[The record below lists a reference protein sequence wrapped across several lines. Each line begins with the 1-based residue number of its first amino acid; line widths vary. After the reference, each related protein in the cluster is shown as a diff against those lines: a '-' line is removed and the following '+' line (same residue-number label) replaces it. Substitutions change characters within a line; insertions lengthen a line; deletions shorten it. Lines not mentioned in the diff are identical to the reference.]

1 MSLKDNLMGFIR
13 EVMELRTRTQEEIRE
28 IQRDERYTQEH
39 KDQLVQKAKEAF
51 AANADTIAVNARGQ
65 IDKARKGFQQSQDS
79 TAKNRLSPD
88 RAQAFRTAI
97 QMIELAG
104 KALSAGDLREL
115 AEPFAEDPIAMAA
128 IRGLVD
134 RNGLDGEQLPFV
146 PSSNPDGPLDT
157 AWGIINSAA
166 SKPLD
171 QDVSMSAAVGLSLI
185 EQMPA
190 SVFEV
195 VSA

>member
-13 EVMELRTRTQEEIRE
+13 EIMELRTHAQDEIRE
-28 IQRDERYTQEH
+28 IQRDERYAQEH
-39 KDQLVQKAKEAF
+39 KDQLIQKVKEAF
-51 AANADTIAVNARGQ
+51 TISADAIAGTARAQ
-65 IDKARKGFQQSQDS
+65 IDQARQGFQQSQD
-79 TAKNRLSPD
+79 TAAKNRLSPD
-88 RAQAFRTAI
+88 RAQAFRTII

-128 IRGLVD
+128 IRGLVS
-134 RNGLDGEQLPFV
+134 REGLNDEQLPFV
-146 PSSNPDGPLDT
+146 SSSNPDGPLDT
-157 AWGIINSAA
+157 AWSAIVSAA

-171 QDVSMSAAVGLSLI
+171 QDISLSVAVGLAHI
-185 EQMPA
+185 DQMPA